1 MGTVI
6 EDLSARAGAY
16 GGHGINNE
24 DQPFHGELSLTPLPA
39 EAGTLLQF
47 RATGIDG
54 TEYHVERTWIA
65 ADDTGELGLWTISS
79 STPHVSRLR
88 LRRSFPTDGTDRT
101 LVFGTGDE
109 ADPSTFRC
117 EITLELW
124 PDGTLGYRYAWA
136 LPGDPSGAYSEVRVR
151 PAAAADDAT
160 GEEEPHTF
168 S

>member
-6 EDLSARAGAY
+6 EDLLARVGAY

-24 DQPFHGELSLTPLPA
+24 DQPFHGELSLTALPA
-39 EAGTLLQF
+39 DAGTLLEY

-54 TEYHVERTWIA
+54 TEYHVELTWIA
-65 ADDTGELGLWTISS
+65 ADDTGELGLWTVSS
-79 STPHVSRLR
+79 STAHVSRLR

-101 LVFGTGDE
+101 LVFGTGDQ
-109 ADPSTFRC
+109 ADATTFRF

-136 LPGDPSGAYSEVRVR
+136 LPGDPSGAHSEARVR
-151 PAAAADDAT
+151 PNAAADPTAD
-160 GEEEPHTF
+160 EEPHTF

>member
-6 EDLSARAGAY
+6 EDLLARAGAY

-24 DQPFHGELSLTPLPA
+24 DQPFHGELSLSSLPA
-39 EAGTLLQF
+39 GAGALLEY
-47 RATGIDG
+47 RATGIEG

-65 ADDTGELGLWTISS
+65 VDDSGDVGLWTVSS
-79 STPHVSRLR
+79 STPHVARLR

-101 LVFGTGDE
+101 LVFGTGDSDD
-109 ADPSTFRC
+109 ATTFRC

-136 LPGDPSGAYSEVRVR
+136 LPGDAQGARSEVRVR
-151 PAAAADDAT
+151 PAIAPDERTA
-160 GEEEPHTF
+160 EEDMLTF